1 MYKSE
6 QQFMRLLIGF
16 SILSI
21 LLSLSG
27 VFGLVSLS
35 IQKRIKEIG
44 IRKVLGASV
53 ADIVRLASSGFF
65 ALILL
70 ASLIAVPLSVYL
82 VNKWLQDFA
91 YRIELQWWM
100 FGLAGTVVLLVTLLT
115 ISARVIRAA
124 LTNPVD
130 VLRNE

>member
-1 MYKSE
+1 
-6 QQFMRLLIGF
+6 MRLLIGF